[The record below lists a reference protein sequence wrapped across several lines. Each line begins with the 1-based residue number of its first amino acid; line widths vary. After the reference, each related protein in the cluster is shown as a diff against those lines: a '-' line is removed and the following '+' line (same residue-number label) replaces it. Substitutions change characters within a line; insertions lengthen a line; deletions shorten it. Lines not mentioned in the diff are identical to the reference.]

1 MKQSMTLF
9 IQTQAEIII
18 YESDTDDIFESIY
31 TTIISNI
38 QKSLGKGS
46 GLLIQSLIIIL
57 VIQNIILTYLES
69 VSLITTPPPIY
80 EYFIKSHPPPHFTHF
95 ITDPPP
101 PTLYG
106 KINNFFAL
114 NIIF

>member
-18 YESDTDDIFESIY
+18 YESDTDDVFESIY

-80 EYFIKSHPPPHFTHF
+80 EYFIKSHPPLILPILLQTPH
-95 ITDPPP
+95 P
-101 PTLYG
+101 LR
-106 KINNFFAL
+106 KNK
-114 NIIF
+114 